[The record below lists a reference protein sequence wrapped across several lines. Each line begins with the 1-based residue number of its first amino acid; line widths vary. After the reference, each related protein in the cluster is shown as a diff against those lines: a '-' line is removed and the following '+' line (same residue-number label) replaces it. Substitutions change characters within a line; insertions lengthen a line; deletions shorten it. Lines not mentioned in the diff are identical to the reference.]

1 MAVAST
7 LGCGLIASSPL
18 ALLGPRPSR
27 ETVTVLRGRAL
38 GCGLITSSPLAPPLA
53 RDLVRETV
61 SVLRGRALGCGLI
74 ASSPLAPPVI
84 SAGDCYSPARHRDL
98 RESITPRR
106 HELVYIRSPWV
117 WASR

>member
-1 MAVAST
+1 MRF
-7 LGCGLIASSPL
+7 L
-18 ALLGPRPSR
+18 ALDLVR

-53 RDLVRETV
+53 RDLVRESA

-84 SAGDCYSPARHRDL
+84 YAGDCYSPARHRDCE
-98 RESITPRR
+98 R
-106 HELVYIRSPWV
+106 V
-117 WASR
+117 